1 MVTLIDNNKAV
12 EITIREW
19 NEENPGYGLDWSDDF
34 FEVGNLESID
44 TPELDCSPAYIVADV
59 DYCIE
64 QANDMVA
71 GIGDFAEYGPQPDQV
86 VDVTELDRSAYP
98 AL

>member
-1 MVTLIDNNKAV
+1 MVTLIDNTKAV

-19 NEENPGYGLDWSDDF
+19 NEENPGYGPDWSADF
-34 FEVGNLESID
+34 FEVGNLETCFADDSM
-44 TPELDCSPAYIVADV
+44 EPAYIVDDV

-71 GIGDFAEYGPQPDQV
+71 GEGDFAEGGPQSNQT
-86 VDVTELDRSAYP
+86 VDVTELDRHAYP
-98 AL
+98 QL

>member
-19 NEENPGYGLDWSDDF
+19 NEENPGYAPDWSADF
-34 FEVGNLESID
+34 FEVGNLETRFADDSM
-44 TPELDCSPAYIVADV
+44 EPAYIVDDV

-71 GIGDFAEYGPQPDQV
+71 GEGDFAEGGPQSNQT
-86 VDVTELDRSAYP
+86 VDVTELDRHAYP
-98 AL
+98 QL